1 MAEERKGAPIEKWD
15 EVNGRSG
22 DEVVV
27 MQDAFK
33 ANGEKSVGERF
44 IEMRESTGMSRKDFA
59 EYLNIPYRTM
69 TDWERDL
76 RTMPEY
82 VFALIEYKVS
92 HDLGKQMRN
101 IEDAVEQND
110 NSLDGVINNLP
121 QPDETEK
128 ARESVL
134 QKLKER
140 EKATEEERSKLL
152 RVPCQAKELERD
164 V

>member
-1 MAEERKGAPIEKWD
+1 MAEERKGAKIKKWD
-15 EVNGRSG
+15 DVNGCPTEEVAVLNTSQATEGRNIAERSG
-22 DEVVV
+22 
-27 MQDAFK
+27 
-33 ANGEKSVGERF
+33 N
-44 IEMRESTGMSRKDFA
+44 
-59 EYLNIPYRTM
+59 
-69 TDWERDL
+69 
-76 RTMPEY
+76 
-82 VFALIEYKVS
+82 
-92 HDLGKQMRN
+92 QMRN

>member
-1 MAEERKGAPIEKWD
+1 MAEERKGTPVKKWD
-15 EVNGRSG
+15 EVNGCPTEEVAVPNTSQTTEGGNIAERSG
-22 DEVVV
+22 
-27 MQDAFK
+27 
-33 ANGEKSVGERF
+33 N
-44 IEMRESTGMSRKDFA
+44 
-59 EYLNIPYRTM
+59 
-69 TDWERDL
+69 
-76 RTMPEY
+76 
-82 VFALIEYKVS
+82 
-92 HDLGKQMRN
+92 QMRN

>member
-1 MAEERKGAPIEKWD
+1 MAEERKGTLIEKWD
-15 EVNGRSG
+15 EVNGRSS

-27 MQDAFK
+27 MQDASK
-33 ANGEKSVGERF
+33 TNSEKSVGERF

-92 HDLGKQMRN
+92 HDLGNQMRN

-110 NSLDGVINNLP
+110 NSFDGIINNLP
-121 QPDETEK
+121 EQEVAK
-128 ARESVL
+128 ESVL
-134 QKLKER
+134 KKLRER
-140 EKATEEERSKLL
+140 EKTVDEEREKIQKSICPVKD
-152 RVPCQAKELERD
+152 RERD